1 MLKVQFTDLI
11 RKELTKIIVRTEE
24 NKKME
29 KIESLMQKF
38 FLKLCDEY
46 MTDSDLLDITKKLD
60 FLLMLKIKEEAIEN
74 LKMIQKEQEGI

>member
-24 NKKME
+24 NKKMK

-38 FLKLCDEY
+38 FLKLCDE
-46 MTDSDLLDITKKLD
+46 
-60 FLLMLKIKEEAIEN
+60 
-74 LKMIQKEQEGI
+74 

>member
-24 NKKME
+24 NKKIE

-38 FLKLCDEY
+38 FLKL
-46 MTDSDLLDITKKLD
+46 
-60 FLLMLKIKEEAIEN
+60 
-74 LKMIQKEQEGI
+74 